1 MKKPSTVDV
10 VASIPSAVVEQ
21 FKNYVKQKGGNVVIP
36 GEYFGAPANPGYV
49 AQPTFT
55 VTSTDTPLA
64 REGLTMGG
72 GYYKKI
78 VPKKET
84 AKKAPKT
91 KAPSKT
97 KAPKTKAPKKK

>member
-21 FKNYVKQKGGNVVIP
+21 FRNYVKQKGGSVVMP

-72 GYYKKI
+72 GYKKKAP
-78 VPKKET
+78 VKKAP
-84 AKKAPKT
+84 AKKAP
-91 KAPSKT
+91 A
-97 KAPKTKAPKKK
+97 KKVPAKK

>member
-21 FKNYVKQKGGNVVIP
+21 FKNYVKQKGGNVVMP

-72 GYYKKI
+72 GYKKKAI
-78 VPKKET
+78 KKET
-84 AKKAPKT
+84 AKTSASK

-97 KAPKTKAPKKK
+97 KAPAKKK